1 MGKRFFS
8 TTTTTTTST
17 EGRHMWY
24 FGIGATLTV
33 VAWLSFVQY
42 TAAGL
47 LFFKEKMSQPSY
59 FCVDATLLHMAESEQ
74 ATARPRFRV
83 VELLEPTPFWGTV
96 RIAPVP
102 PFEINTHDPVHEDI
116 FISGSVHAP
125 GGRQGPWDPYIWDV
139 FVRMLGS
146 STTGPPLLVLD
157 VGANLGYFTL
167 MAAALGHRVIAFEP
181 MGHNVARLRSSIA
194 RNKGFAQRIT
204 LYQNA
209 VSHTSNA
216 AVALRATH
224 STNQG
229 NGQIVALGT
238 SKEMHLVDTVRLD
251 DLHLQEPV
259 ALMKIDVEGF
269 ETAVLDGARTLIC
282 AHQVH
287 AIVLELSDATRQNV
301 DCSVR
306 RMLAFMEASGYELS
320 DVVAGAPRL
329 SAHSTPLEAFPPNV
343 LMTLKN
349 PLAECP
355 LHLNNKKGS
364 F

>member
-1 MGKRFFS
+1 
-8 TTTTTTTST
+8 
-17 EGRHMWY
+17 MWY
-24 FGIGATLTV
+24 FAIGATLTV
-33 VAWLSFVQY
+33 VVWLSFVQY
-42 TAAGL
+42 TTAGL
-47 LFFKEKMSQPSY
+47 LLFREKSQPSY
-59 FCVDATLLHMAESEQ
+59 FCADAMRLPTAESEQ
-74 ATARPRFRV
+74 ATAARPRFRV
-83 VELLEPTPFWGTV
+83 VEFLEPTPFWGTV

-125 GGRQGPWDPYIWDV
+125 EGERGPWDPYIWDV
-139 FVRMLGS
+139 FVRMLGASS
-146 STTGPPLLVLD
+146 STTGPSLLVLD

-181 MGHNVARLRSSIA
+181 MGHNVARLRSSVA

-229 NGQIVALGT
+229 NGQIVSGET
-238 SKEMHLVDTVRLD
+238 KEMHLVDTVRLD

-269 ETAVLDGARTLIC
+269 ETAVLDGARALIC

-355 LHLNNKKGS
+355 LYLNNKKGS